1 MHYSRCT
8 RYLRVVGAILALA
21 ASLFA
26 TSQLHAQSSD
36 AQRLAPKGELHM
48 AFIMSNPALVKRT
61 PEGQFSGVLVD
72 LANALA
78 VKLGVP
84 LHPVPYDNVEQYNR
98 SIGKDEWDVA
108 LSPRDLSRIERLGF
122 SEPLLALD
130 NGYVARPASSF
141 LSADEVDRTGIKV
154 AVAEHSPAD
163 GYLTRTLKKAKIVRL
178 PRGIDEA
185 RQALTFGSADV
196 YADNAQLVYLIA
208 AEIPGAT
215 VLVGHFSS
223 VNMTFAVP
231 KSNAA
236 ALSFLNDFIH
246 DAKHD
251 GVIADAIK
259 RAGLLGVRP
268 AR

>member
-1 MHYSRCT
+1 M
-8 RYLRVVGAILALA
+8 
-21 ASLFA
+21 
-26 TSQLHAQSSD
+26 
-36 AQRLAPKGELHM
+36 
-48 AFIMSNPALVKRT
+48 
-61 PEGQFSGVLVD
+61 
-72 LANALA
+72 
-78 VKLGVP
+78 
-84 LHPVPYDNVEQYNR
+84 
-98 SIGKDEWDVA
+98 
-108 LSPRDLSRIERLGF
+108 
-122 SEPLLALD
+122 
-130 NGYVARPASSF
+130 
-141 LSADEVDRTGIKV
+141 
-154 AVAEHSPAD
+154 
-163 GYLTRTLKKAKIVRL
+163 

-185 RQALTFGSADV
+185 RQALNFGSADV

-236 ALSFLNDFIH
+236 ALSTLNEFIH

-259 RAGLLGVRP
+259 HAGLLGVRP